1 MKKQPRKPIAV
12 NQLHTLAPSP
22 NSSCVSSPLPR
33 FLGLTNIDQYQST
46 SSLLTHTLSS
56 LPLQTLAV
64 REGDDVGGGVDAAL
78 CAAAPHALHCL
89 AGAVAAVAVQRAG
102 LLTGRPGTLTGVSWT
117 GTKIYYIIYI
127 FSNRAS
133 K

>member
-1 MKKQPRKPIAV
+1 MKKQPRKPTAHW
-12 NQLHTLAPSP
+12 QTPSP

-46 SSLLTHTLSS
+46 RSLLTHTLSS